1 MIAWQMG
8 DDCLQH
14 GWSVLVLIK
23 MFDGT
28 VRELKDLRYAPQMK
42 KNLMS
47 IRALKAQG
55 LEFSGKDKVL
65 KMLKDSMV
73 VLKGV
78 RYNNIYLL
86 KGNTVTGQLITS
98 VGSNDDSSWLNI

>member
-1 MIAWQMG
+1 MG

-42 KNLMS
+42 KNLIS
-47 IRALKAQG
+47 IRALKA
-55 LEFSGKDKVL
+55 
-65 KMLKDSMV
+65 
-73 VLKGV
+73 
-78 RYNNIYLL
+78 
-86 KGNTVTGQLITS
+86 
-98 VGSNDDSSWLNI
+98 